1 MKKKVK
7 KSIKLFSI
15 MEYTNCLG
23 NGKKDKKKLEGKT
36 PH

>member
-1 MKKKVK
+1 
-7 KSIKLFSI
+7 

-36 PH
+36 PHW